1 MKVAA
6 PLHKNVLAPLA
17 TMEISFCNWWCSLKE
32 IQGRGV
38 LRAGKGSILV
48 IFTEDM
54 GVIIKIIKLQENS
67 GILFDGVSET
77 VKHEI
82 KWQEGGSLDMLIGTL
97 EASKLGDMLTGK
109 GVIRAKKCVAR
120 AGRGYNNMDQ
130 MEKKLVLRHPLINI
144 EITSISTMN
153 LALMAFFPRDKLPRM
168 KDRAYVRNI
177 DDKQSKRTH
186 WVLLFIDR
194 NTELYL
200 DSFRIWYIPQ
210 EILNKMKDKFIRHNI
225 FRI

>member
-1 MKVAA
+1 MLGKFAAPLTKVAA
-6 PLHKNVLAPLA
+6 PLHKNVLAPLV
-17 TMEISFCNWWCSLKE
+17 TMEISFCNRWCSLKE

-54 GVIIKIIKLQENS
+54 GVIIKIIKLQENL

-82 KWQEGGSLDMLIGTL
+82 KWQEGGSHDMLIGTL
-97 EASKLGDMLTGK
+97 EASKLRDMLTRK

-153 LALMAFFPRDKLPRM
+153 LAMISKNKLSFIIYWQKYRIVPWFFQNLV
-168 KDRAYVRNI
+168 YSSGNI
-177 DDKQSKRTH
+177 KQNQRQIH
-186 WVLLFIDR
+186 QAQHV
-194 NTELYL
+194 
-200 DSFRIWYIPQ
+200 
-210 EILNKMKDKFIRHNI
+210 
-225 FRI
+225 